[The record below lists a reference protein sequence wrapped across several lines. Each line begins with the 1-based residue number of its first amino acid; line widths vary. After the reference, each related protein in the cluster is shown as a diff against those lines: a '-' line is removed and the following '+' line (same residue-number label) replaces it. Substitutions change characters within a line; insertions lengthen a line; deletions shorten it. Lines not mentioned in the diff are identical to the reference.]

1 MDAMGRQ
8 IKIAKKIREK
18 VADYLLALKGNQSSL
33 EEKVKENFFEISI
46 PGPKTFVMDEF
57 TSVDERSLGRHETR
71 SCRVIQAKEN
81 KSLGV
86 HLFL

>member
-1 MDAMGRQ
+1 MDVMGRQ

-33 EEKVKENFFEISI
+33 EEKIKEKFFGISR

-57 TSVDERSLGRHETR
+57 TSVDER
-71 SCRVIQAKEN
+71 C
-81 KSLGV
+81 
-86 HLFL
+86 